1 MTRRHSKL
9 KINIKEG
16 RDASNDFTPQT
27 VQAHFSAS
35 NLMQSQNFNNQQ
47 PDQRH
52 NLIERMSRIESII
65 SHGKSYERVKDE
77 NINPLT
83 TKNEYNYN
91 YTKDYSPLYYDR
103 NVVSPAPSNRINA

>member
-27 VQAHFSAS
+27 AQTHFSAS
-35 NLMQSQNFNNQQ
+35 NLMQSQTFKNQ
-47 PDQRH
+47 PLDQRH

-77 NINPLT
+77 N
-83 TKNEYNYN
+83 EYNYN

-103 NVVSPAPSNRINA
+103 NAVSPVPSSRINA